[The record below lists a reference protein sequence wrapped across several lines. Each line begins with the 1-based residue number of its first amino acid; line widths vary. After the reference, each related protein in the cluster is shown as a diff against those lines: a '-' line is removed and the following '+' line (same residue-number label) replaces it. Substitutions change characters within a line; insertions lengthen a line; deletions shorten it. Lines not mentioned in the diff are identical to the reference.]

1 MIRGPISQAIVHFV
15 AASADGFRMHSC
27 DLCNALE
34 STVSQTYC
42 LAARHPATLLLVQ
55 TTQQQIQLPMVTF
68 LCVIACHTLRTTT
81 LMNRLF
87 LCHRQISFPGV
98 AESLHSNSDFTK

>member
-15 AASADGFRMHSC
+15 PASANGFRMHSRNLC
-27 DLCNALE
+27 DALE
-34 STVSQTYC
+34 SAMPQTYC

-55 TTQQQIQLPMVTF
+55 TTQQQIQLPMISL

-87 LCHRQISFPGV
+87 LCHRTISFLGV
-98 AESLHSNSDFTK
+98 AESLHSNGDFTK